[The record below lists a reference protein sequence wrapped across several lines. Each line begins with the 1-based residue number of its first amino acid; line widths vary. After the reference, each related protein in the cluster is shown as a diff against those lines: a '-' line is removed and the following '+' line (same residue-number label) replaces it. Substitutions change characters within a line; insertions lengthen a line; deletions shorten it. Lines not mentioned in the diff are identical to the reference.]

1 MKLSAMEIWEKLDRL
16 RQQVDIPNYS
26 SIIENLLFIADT
38 MLDVNYD
45 TRKNMDFWYEKIVDL
60 KTYIDL
66 FNEHVA

>member
-66 FNEHVA
+66 FNERVA